1 MGDRLCAR
9 CRATWINA
17 EFCWRCALEEID
29 GLRALTEDQFS
40 VLAAARERIAELE
53 RVANVRL
60 VALDRIV
67 ADLDRARAVVEAARR
82 VDPEC
87 GRYAGV
93 DCADHAEPP
102 EVCAPCALRL
112 AVRTHDRGES

>member
-1 MGDRLCAR
+1 MSEAMGDRLCAR

-67 ADLDRARAVVEAARR
+67 ADLDRSRAVVEAARWEYDQGLATPHLCR
-82 VDPEC
+82 
-87 GRYAGV
+87 
-93 DCADHAEPP
+93 
-102 EVCAPCALRL
+102 AL
-112 AVRTHDRGES
+112 AAHDRGES

>member
-17 EFCWRCALEEID
+17 EFCWRGALEEID

-53 RVANVRL
+53 G
-60 VALDRIV
+60 
-67 ADLDRARAVVEAARR
+67 DLDFAEKLNTQLADGRACKPATNEGAK
-82 VDPEC
+82 
-87 GRYAGV
+87 
-93 DCADHAEPP
+93 
-102 EVCAPCALRL
+102 
-112 AVRTHDRGES
+112 T